1 MSTFKLHVRE
11 EIHMTPRAVYAFIP
25 LILSVALAGPAAAA
39 STVLGG
45 GLATACSASALDGR
59 DDDAS
64 LDTCNLALESEI
76 LISRDR
82 AATFV
87 NRGVIL
93 LRRKAWTQAGRD
105 FDAAIALQPAMGE
118 AFVNRGAALLG
129 QRRWREGKAEIDRG
143 LALGADEPEKAY
155 FNRAIAW
162 EALDNMEAAWRDY
175 SQAAALKPDWDAP
188 RKELAR
194 FTVTPK

>member
-1 MSTFKLHVRE
+1 MPGFRLHLGE
-11 EIHMTPRAVYAFIP
+11 ETEMAPRALYAFTT
-25 LILSVALAGPAAAA
+25 LALSLTLAGPALAA

-45 GLATACSASALDGR
+45 GLATACSVSALEGR

-64 LDTCNLALESEI
+64 LDTCNLALAGEI
-76 LISRDR
+76 LARRDR

-93 LRRKAWTQAGRD
+93 LRRKAWAQAGRD

-129 QRRWREGKAEIDRG
+129 QRRWREGKAEIDKG

-175 SQAAALKPDWDAP
+175 SQAAALKPDWEAP

-194 FTVTPK
+194 FTVTAK